1 MTAVQIH
8 GAGRF
13 AVCAICAI
21 CVCIQIRVQP
31 GTVAGVSVVLVVV
44 VTEVFDPGLGLVPTV
59 RRHRRPAELERQQG
73 EQDDGEE
80 ATHGRESSGYGVCLG
95 ITGSTE
101 AWDFTISMREC
112 AQRRSSSRGR

>member
-1 MTAVQIH
+1 MTAIQVH

-13 AVCAICAI
+13 AVTGI

-44 VTEVFDPGLGLVPTV
+44 MTEVFDPGLSLVPTV
-59 RRHRRPAELERQQG
+59 RRHRRPAELERQQS

-80 ATHGRESSGYGVCLG
+80 TAHKRESSRYRV
-95 ITGSTE
+95 
-101 AWDFTISMREC
+101 
-112 AQRRSSSRGR
+112 

>member
-1 MTAVQIH
+1 MTAIQVH

-13 AVCAICAI
+13 AVTGI

-44 VTEVFDPGLGLVPTV
+44 MTEVFDPGLSLVPTV

-80 ATHGRESSGYGVCLG
+80 TAHKRESSRYRV
-95 ITGSTE
+95 
-101 AWDFTISMREC
+101 
-112 AQRRSSSRGR
+112 

>member
-13 AVCAICAI
+13 AVCAVCAI

-31 GTVAGVSVVLVVV
+31 GTVAGVSVVLMVV
-44 VTEVFDPGLGLVPTV
+44 VTEVFDPGLSLVPTI
-59 RRHRRPAELERQQG
+59 RRHRRPAELKRQQG

-80 ATHGRESSGYGVCLG
+80 TTHGRESSGYRVCLG
-95 ITGSTE
+95 ITGPTE
-101 AWDFTISMREC
+101 AW
-112 AQRRSSSRGR
+112 

>member
-1 MTAVQIH
+1 MTAIQVH

-13 AVCAICAI
+13 AVTGI

-44 VTEVFDPGLGLVPTV
+44 MTEVFDPGLSLVPTV

-80 ATHGRESSGYGVCLG
+80 TAHRRESSRYRV
-95 ITGSTE
+95 
-101 AWDFTISMREC
+101 
-112 AQRRSSSRGR
+112 

>member
-1 MTAVQIH
+1 MTAIQVH

-13 AVCAICAI
+13 AVTGI

-44 VTEVFDPGLGLVPTV
+44 MTEVFNPGLSLVPTV

-80 ATHGRESSGYGVCLG
+80 TTHRRESSRYRV
-95 ITGSTE
+95 
-101 AWDFTISMREC
+101 
-112 AQRRSSSRGR
+112 